1 MLLILDKILGKIDS
15 ISIGKSYC
23 NNVITLTFF
32 LTMTYGNQSNGDS
45 GGPLYDDD
53 NNVLVGVIS
62 WGYECASP
70 SYPGVYTQVSTVVS
84 NHLDNLTFILCN

>member
-1 MLLILDKILGKIDS
+1 MTTGKM
-15 ISIGKSYC
+15 KS
-23 NNVITLTFF
+23 
-32 LTMTYGNQSNGDS
+32 QGDS